1 MDNNQSESEIS
12 KKMATAT
19 VEKKAHEAIPYI
31 KIAKLYGEGLSYLQ
45 IAKKINR
52 YNEGSPDPTKS
63 TRAIVSRMH
72 TDGYLNENNKI
83 VKLKKRPG
91 SRGMGVTKAVGK
103 VTKAVGKVTKAVGKV
118 TTTKVIGKAI
128 AIMVTGD
135 GKHVKIMVPS
145 LITLVPIEVFE
156 TKVSKVLDAISD
168 AHIAAENEA
177 SEVQPVPTVVVAEE
191 NLSEAPVSEVKA
203 EVAEDQ
209 NLESALEQ
217 PFDKEA
223 AISEGQDDLIE
234 VDIAEDPN
242 LPEDEEIQIAGGE
255 DEDDNEASLDEV
267 NVDELE
273 ASVPELA

>member
-91 SRGMGVTKAVGK
+91 SRGMG